1 MADKLQYRNRFR
13 KANTVTQTYDCR
25 TLTDKVAA
33 LQNKGFAP
41 DWRIAELVHEFGM
54 IDPFVSVQVKAEGII
69 SYGLSSFGYDMRVA
83 DEFQI
88 FTPSTGRL
96 TVVDPKRHDPQSMT
110 PFQGEVCVIPPNSFA
125 NEGIAQVLFAEG
137 VAPNV
142 SYADR
147 KGKYQAQ
154 TGITFAKVQS

>member
-1 MADKLQYRNRFR
+1 
-13 KANTVTQTYDCR
+13 VTQTYDCS

-33 LQNKGFAP
+33 LQNRGFAP

-69 SYGLSSFGYDMRVA
+69 SYGLSSFGYDMRVTI
-83 DEFQI
+83 EI
-88 FTPSTGRL
+88 SNTTPL
-96 TVVDPKRHDPQSMT
+96 PAK
-110 PFQGEVCVIPPNSFA
+110 IYA

-154 TGITFAKVQS
+154 TGITFAKVLP